1 MYLFKSFF
9 KIVLGLLMVFNY
21 VENQA
26 QTQCGVHSDEEYGT
40 IYKQAQDAELS
51 GNYDLHDQLMES
63 VKTLVMDDIMAVV
76 SLTDFPPTNGL
87 YCQPNPLT
95 DYAAC
100 CLKLAARA
108 EMMGVGNQYPEV
120 AMRRAEEAV
129 DIWTTEF
136 AQTSP
141 PAGEEKCKKYVE
153 CLFKAMA
160 QRELIALEHSAT
172 DDKLKANLDKI
183 LEEGCDDP
191 CNTLWMAFAKVNISW
206 QTDDDTV
213 TMSGMATWDKIG
225 IIVNLPDLE
234 ENCMMFDYDSRI
246 TFPRACDGGVING
259 SSIEADVLQ
268 LIDGDSTFAEYM
280 VEDTDLVL
288 CATETLYAAD
298 LRMSCYMG
306 FSEHGATFSIPL
318 NDHKDAI
325 KKRKPF
331 SVSTSESNNYQDVIQ
346 ELPSYRTSFSIHFYP
361 IWDK

>member
-1 MYLFKSFF
+1 MQPFKPFL
-9 KIVLGLLMVFNY
+9 KIVLGFFIFFNY
-21 VENQA
+21 TINQA
-26 QTQCGVHSDEEYGT
+26 QTQCGVHSDEEYGA
-40 IYKQAQDAELS
+40 IFKQAQEAELS
-51 GNYDLHDQLMES
+51 GDYDLHDQLMES
-63 VKTLVMDDIMAVV
+63 AKTLVMDDIMAAV
-76 SLTDFPPTNGL
+76 SLTDFPSTNGL

-108 EMMGVGNQYPEV
+108 EMMGVGNRYPEV
-120 AMRRAEEAV
+120 AMRRAQEAV

-141 PAGEEKCKKYVE
+141 PPGKEKCKKYIE
-153 CLFKAMA
+153 CLLKSMA

-172 DDKLKANLDKI
+172 DDKLQANLDKI
-183 LEEGCDDP
+183 LAEGCDDP
-191 CNTLWMAFAKVNISW
+191 CNTTWMAFAKVNISW
-206 QTDDDTV
+206 QTDDETV

-234 ENCMMFDYDSRI
+234 DNCMLFDYDSRI

-288 CATETLYAAD
+288 CASETLNVTD
-298 LRMSCYMG
+298 LSMTCYMG
-306 FSEHGATFSIPL
+306 FSAHGASFHIPL
-318 NDHKDAI
+318 VNYIESI
-325 KKRKPF
+325 KNRQPF
-331 SVSTSESNNYQDVIQ
+331 SVSTNETNNFDEIKQEVPTYQV
-346 ELPSYRTSFSIHFYP
+346 SFSIHFYP
-361 IWDK
+361 IWEK